1 MDIRVISQSVESYN
15 ATDRATIFASRIST
29 DQHCRPF
36 DVKVRVGFSGYAEV
50 VLATVPLSNEEMFEV
65 SEAVIEREREDVFQ
79 GSAFIRAHERG
90 L

>member
-1 MDIRVISQSVESYN
+1 MDIRIIFQERHSYN
-15 ATDRATIFASRIST
+15 TTDRATIYASRVST

-50 VLATVPLSNEEMFEV
+50 VRATVPLTNEQAFEI
-65 SEAVIEREREDVFQ
+65 SDAVIGREREDVFQ
-79 GSAFIRAHERG
+79 GSAFIRAHERT